1 MFLLKLLPKCVDF
14 YLCIKWVPQIPEKSI
29 EQELCLLREE
39 LSQAQRKLQEM
50 EEVKASECQKE
61 SEKMG
66 RTDFIPK
73 LHAYEEVSTM
83 TEGGDD
89 NLKMQLENLQNER
102 DQLRE
107 TIQETSSRVRK
118 IVLFL

>member
-1 MFLLKLLPKCVDF
+1 M
-14 YLCIKWVPQIPEKSI
+14 

-50 EEVKASECQKE
+50 EEVKANECQRE
-61 SEKMG
+61 SERME

-73 LHAYEEVSTM
+73 LHGYEEVSTM

-89 NLKMQLENLQNER
+89 HLKMQLENLQNER
-102 DQLRE
+102 DQLKA
-107 TIQETSSRVRK
+107 TIQETISRVR
-118 IVLFL
+118 I